1 MLVCTNTWYA
11 MSDRTPSSLSNHSR
25 SSITLSTPPHP
36 TRSAEWEDAAM
47 VLVGIFSASG
57 ACQCLFQMILST
69 SPSMLRRVWT
79 KDWPSIVVTLGI
91 SWAYAITAL
100 SINPHYIHGL
110 WLLFFRVVLPTV
122 MYAIDAMAVY
132 NHLRLDPKAFEL
144 MIGTEDKE
152 GKKHNSWINVLFL
165 PVFFLILAMD
175 IARHYLIV
183 QLSKDVNLVALNIT
197 NPFNNQPVAFNN
209 VDLATAFFWGATI
222 FMAQSIRTSIDQR
235 AFQETVADM
244 THYEL
249 VLETHNVSG
258 EDERGK

>member
-1 MLVCTNTWYA
+1 

-132 NHLRLDPKAFEL
+132 IHLRTHPKKFEDRF
-144 MIGTEDKE
+144 GTEDKA
-152 GKKHNSWINVLFL
+152 GKKKNSGGIVS
-165 PVFFLILAMD
+165 VFFTFFVVLAID
-175 IARHYLIV
+175 ISRHYLLV
-183 QLSKDVNLVALNIT
+183 ELSEDVNLVTLNIT
-197 NPFNNQPVAFNN
+197 NPFNNRPVTFNN
-209 VDLATAFFWGATI
+209 VDLATALFWGATI
-222 FMAQSIRTSIDQR
+222 FMAQSMWVMLTKKALR
-235 AFQETVADM
+235 ETVTDI
-244 THYEL
+244 THYKV
-249 VLETHNVSG
+249 VLKTS
-258 EDERGK
+258 EDEADRA